1 MKILITG
8 GTSATA
14 LKLCN
19 ALSGHQIILG
29 DYGQVPNI
37 KSAAYTMVSLGDKN
51 EETIAHNLLNCC
63 LDNEVDAILPLQN
76 FEIEPLSKSEV
87 LFQEFNIKLLLPNRD
102 ILNAYFSINEIHKS
116 INYTIYI
123 DGEITFSTVDENLL
137 IMHGRGENLNGAF
150 YFNDDKLQL
159 ITI

>member
-19 ALSGHQIILG
+19 ALTGHQIILG
-29 DYGQVPNI
+29 DYGQVPHI
-37 KSAAYTMVSLGDKN
+37 KSAAYTMVSLGDRN
-51 EETIAHNLLNCC
+51 EDTVAHNLLNSC
-63 LDNEVDAILPLQN
+63 LDYQVDAILPLQN

-87 LFQEFNIKLLLPNRD
+87 LFEEFNVKLLLPKRD
-102 ILNAYFSINEIHKS
+102 ILNAYFTFSETPKS
-116 INYTIYI
+116 INYAIYI
-123 DGEITFSTVDENLL
+123 DGEITFTTVDEDSL
-137 IMHGRGENLNGAF
+137 IIHGRGENLSGAF
-150 YFNDDKLQL
+150 YFNEEKLQL

>member
-8 GTSATA
+8 GTSVTA

-19 ALSGHQIILG
+19 ALAGHHIILG

-51 EETIAHNLLNCC
+51 EDTIAHNLLNSC
-63 LDNEVDAILPLQN
+63 LDNDVDAILPLQN
-76 FEIEPLSKSEV
+76 FEVEPLSKSEV
-87 LFQEFNIKLLLPNRD
+87 LFDEFNIKLLLPKRE
-102 ILNAYFSINEIHKS
+102 ILAAYFSVNETPKS
-116 INYTIYI
+116 INYTIYV
-123 DGEITFSTVDENLL
+123 DGEITFTTAEDELL
-137 IMHGRGENLNGAF
+137 VMLGRGEKLNGAF
-150 YFNDDKLQL
+150 YFIDGKLQL

>member
-19 ALSGHQIILG
+19 ALGGHQIILG
-29 DYGQVPNI
+29 DYGQVPII

-51 EETIAHNLLNCC
+51 EDTIAHSLLNSC
-63 LDNEVDAILPLQN
+63 LDYDVDAILPLQN
-76 FEIEPLSKSEV
+76 FEVEPLSKSEV
-87 LFQEFNIKLLLPNRD
+87 LFEEFNIKLLLPRQE
-102 ILNAYFSINEIHKS
+102 IISAYFSINETSKS
-116 INYTIYI
+116 INYIIYV

>member
-19 ALSGHQIILG
+19 ALSAHQIILG
-29 DYGQVPNI
+29 DYGQVPTI

-51 EETIAHNLLNCC
+51 KDTIAHNLLTCC
-63 LDNEVDAILPLQN
+63 LDHQVDAILPLQN

-87 LFQEFNIKLLLPNRD
+87 LFEEFNVKLLLPRGG
-102 ILNAYFSINEIHKS
+102 ILGAYFSLNETPKS
-116 INYTIYI
+116 INYTIYV
-123 DGEITFSTVDENLL
+123 DGEITFTTADEDLL